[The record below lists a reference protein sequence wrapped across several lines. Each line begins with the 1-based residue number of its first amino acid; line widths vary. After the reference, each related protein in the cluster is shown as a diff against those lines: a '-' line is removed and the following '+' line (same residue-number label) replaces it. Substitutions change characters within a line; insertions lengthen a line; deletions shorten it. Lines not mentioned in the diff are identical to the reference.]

1 VPRVAGQEKAG
12 VRWLAAGVLL
22 AGPAVLAFRTGGYL
36 DEARLAAALVAW
48 LLVLAAAVMAPAPL
62 PARLPARL
70 AIAGL
75 ALFTAWTG
83 ASLLW
88 TPLTERATDDLGRA
102 LLYLGAFV
110 AALAWLR
117 ERPQARLAEPLLA
130 AGALAAALYG
140 LAGRLLPDLVEQD
153 LSRRALGRLEQPL
166 TYWNAMGALT
176 AIGLVLCARMAG
188 DAERSRATRVAALAG
203 AVPLGAALY
212 LTYSRGALAALAVGL
227 TALAALVRGREPL
240 TALGG
245 ALLAAVAGAVTV
257 AAFPAVAD
265 GEVDPGGQ
273 GPAALAVLVAIVAAT
288 AALGAWWTGRASG
301 DDAAG
306 PEGRRAAGRARLVR
320 AGAIAALAIA
330 LAGGLA
336 VSLASVEEVRGGSSD
351 GADAARL
358 RSLDSQRYDY
368 WRVAL
373 DSFASNPVAGVG
385 AGGFS
390 VEWLR
395 ERPEGS
401 AGAADAHSLY
411 AETAAEL
418 GLVGL
423 LGLGLFVG
431 AIAACVPRALRRDP
445 VLVAGPVAAVAA
457 FAFHAGIDWDWEL
470 PALTLVAVLLAAVV
484 VAAADRGGR
493 GDACNASAQWREPD
507 SRSTRPAA

>member
-1 VPRVAGQEKAG
+1 MRAGHPPRV

-36 DEARLAAALVAW
+36 DEARLAAALAAW
-48 LLVLAAAVMAPAPL
+48 VLVLAAAVVAPVPL
-62 PARLPARL
+62 PASGRARL

-117 ERPQARLAEPLLA
+117 ERAPARLAEPVLA
-130 AGALAAALYG
+130 AGALLAALYG

-176 AIGLVLCARMAG
+176 AIALVLCARMAG
-188 DAERSRATRVAALAG
+188 DAERPRAVRVAALAG

-227 TALAALVRGREPL
+227 TALAVLVRGREPL
-240 TALGG
+240 AALG
-245 ALLAAVAGAVTV
+245 ATLLAAVAGAVTV

-273 GPAALAVLVAIVAAT
+273 GPAALAVLVAVTAAA
-288 AALGAWWTGRASG
+288 AALGAWWRSRPASG
-301 DDAAG
+301 ADSAAT
-306 PEGRRAAGRARLVR
+306 PEGAGAAGRARLVR
-320 AGAIAALAIA
+320 VGAIVALAIA

-336 VSLASVEEVRGGSSD
+336 VSVASVERVRSGGE

-373 DSFASNPVAGVG
+373 DSFASNPIAGVG

-395 ERPEGS
+395 ERPAGS

-411 AETAAEL
+411 AETAVEL

-423 LGLGLFVG
+423 AALGLFIG

-445 VLVAGPVAAVAA
+445 VLVAGPVAALAA

-493 GDACNASAQWREPD
+493 ADACNASAQWRGPE
-507 SRSTRPAA
+507 SQSTRPAA